1 MSRCDTTVGL
11 PSETCRIPD
20 RVIVLNNHRVPD
32 PPPLSGQGLVEVSL
46 TTEEHNCA
54 TGTVADT
61 DGVVAINFLTYGVG
75 RKALDVM
82 MTAP

>member
-1 MSRCDTTVGL
+1 M
-11 PSETCRIPD
+11 
-20 RVIVLNNHRVPD
+20 
-32 PPPLSGQGLVEVSL
+32 VEVSL

>member
-1 MSRCDTTVGL
+1 M
-11 PSETCRIPD
+11 
-20 RVIVLNNHRVPD
+20 
-32 PPPLSGQGLVEVSL
+32 SL
-46 TTEEHNCA
+46 TTEEHNCE

-61 DGVVAINFLTYGVG
+61 DGVVTINFLTYGVG